1 MAFDDYL
8 FIHDRQGDRVI
19 PKDSTPVSP
28 PAASLI
34 RREDIVAGF
43 GDMIATYRDQQRK
56 TLEGVAYPT
65 GDQGETGRYLSS
77 ADEIAER
84 RKTTVVFLV
93 ALVVVVSIA
102 IAGAVMVAAPEDT
115 RLPLWLLGTG
125 LAAGGAVAWLYKR
138 EQALTPEALERDRQN
153 NDWDIQ
159 RRDAKTRRILAEG
172 QVAVWKSFADADVE
186 TRRAQLRQVDLDSL
200 RIEAE
205 LEERRYRRRQ
215 AVEETVGRQFRIVG
229 ETVGRPSRLSEET
242 VETAVSTEETVGR
255 PLAIVG
261 ETVTQLP
268 AITDPVFVKVAE
280 VVAGLY
286 DQVNPDNP
294 LITVALPW
302 SARSTAMSPASKEL
316 VVSKLA
322 SLSPPLIE
330 SRNGRY
336 YLNVGFY
343 HAPKK
348 ALRTLAAAWRD

>member
-172 QVAVWKSFADADVE
+172 QVAVWKSFAEADVE
-186 TRRAQLRQVDLDSL
+186 TRRAQLRGVDLDAL

-205 LEERRYRRRQ
+205 LEERRERRRQ
-215 AVEETVGRQFRIVG
+215 AIEETVAP
-229 ETVGRPSRLSEET
+229 TAWRPSSPSEET
-242 VETAVSTEETVGR
+242 VETVAPTVVSTEETVGR
-255 PLAIVG
+255 PL
-261 ETVTQLP
+261 P
-268 AITDPVFVKVAE
+268 AIADPLFAKVAE

-294 LITVALPW
+294 LIKGALPW
-302 SARSTAMSPASKEL
+302 SARSTDLSPAAKDL

-322 SLSPPLIE
+322 SLTPPLIE
-330 SRNGRY
+330 NRNGRY
-336 YLNVGFY
+336 YLNVGAY
-343 HAPKK
+343 RGPKQ
-348 ALRTLAAAWRD
+348 ALRTLTSAWRD